1 RLLFLWWLS
10 VLGNISVER
19 LRMYVKVELK
29 RFRVVKEVGRIV
41 MNVRIFACCQLIE
54 VCQ

>member
-1 RLLFLWWLS
+1 
-10 VLGNISVER
+10 
-19 LRMYVKVELK
+19 MYVKVELK

-54 VCQ
+54 VCQAEYFRQLLKPIT